1 MILAFL
7 VLFPS
12 LSWRS
17 QLLSELAI
25 DTFSI
30 LCTVERSAGTPGIF
44 GQFSEILD
52 RRFFLEG

>member
-44 GQFSEILD
+44 EQFSEILD